1 MIVSVTQGRLQVVQT
16 GSVLVSNNEQTTIT
30 IDGNY
35 NIIITYLDDS
45 EDTVQNISVK
55 PNDSGVTLMLK
66 NFNNPLGTSTTTPI
80 AIATQGDQ
88 TIYISLSVVAIGV
101 AKILT
106 YGLYVDRKSGGEN
119 GRE

>member
-1 MIVSVTQGRLQVVQT
+1 MVVSVKQGGLQVVQT

-35 NIIITYLDDS
+35 NIVINYIDDS
-45 EDTVQNISVK
+45 ENSNQTISAK
-55 PNDSGVTLMLK
+55 PNDSGVTLELK

-80 AIATQGDQ
+80 AIATRGEQ
-88 TIYISLSVVAIGV
+88 TIYISLGVVAIGV
-101 AKILT
+101 AKVLT
-106 YGLYVDRKSGGEN
+106 YGLYVGGRSGKKD